1 MTEKGSHLDIRL
13 PCVTSAIK
21 SKERRTSM
29 LKAVKK
35 NIAMEKVINSSPESV
50 ASSRERL
57 VKKSKYTEKKSTPMT
72 CNHTAAEM
80 VHLRQLSADRSDD
93 TGESSCV
100 ENWLET
106 SSKYHSCEIVED

>member
-35 NIAMEKVINSSPESV
+35 NIAMEKVINSSPES
-50 ASSRERL
+50 
-57 VKKSKYTEKKSTPMT
+57 
-72 CNHTAAEM
+72 
-80 VHLRQLSADRSDD
+80 
-93 TGESSCV
+93 G
-100 ENWLET
+100 WLN
-106 SSKYHSCEIVED
+106 I